1 MTGRR
6 RLGRNCCVST
16 RDPLAL
22 FGVSACG
29 VCRVFAC
36 WSVSLTF
43 KLLDESSDKRILASR
58 NKLHALLMLSISG
71 AIFAI
76 SKRLC
81 LCAKP
86 KRNPLCQSKILKRFP
101 SRYFQIADQPGR
113 RALQNCS
120 RMRLFRIQH
129 GTRHPNMT
137 NTKQPNTILPNTKQP
152 NTILPNIKQPNT
164 ILPNIKLDNVII
176 LNCIMRY

>member
-1 MTGRR
+1 MNFDTQYIIYNIVLLGKAVCFVDP
-6 RLGRNCCVST
+6 RLVHKTYCFPRSQ
-16 RDPLAL
+16 
-22 FGVSACG
+22 
-29 VCRVFAC
+29 
-36 WSVSLTF
+36 
-43 KLLDESSDKRILASR
+43 
-58 NKLHALLMLSISG
+58 SISV
-71 AIFAI
+71 
-76 SKRLC
+76 
-81 LCAKP
+81 
-86 KRNPLCQSKILKRFP
+86 NCQSKILKKFP

-129 GTRHPNMT
+129 GTRHPNM
-137 NTKQPNTILPNTKQP
+137 ILPNTKQRNWILPNKKQP